1 MLAVATTIVAGD
13 GFAFDIPSRAKGNQ
27 MYVGEL
33 DRIVLREAMS
43 KRHFANTHT
52 CRRVPAA
59 ICCFRC
65 RRLPKCAPPQFRFP
79 PSSLPLRRR
88 SYFSF
93 IYTPLLPTLSSRPP
107 TLAASPLPPPKK
119 LPPKPKQ

>member
-1 MLAVATTIVAGD
+1 LRLRREVIDKDAEAVLDEVEAAMLAVATTIVAGD

-43 KRHFANTHT
+43 KRHFANTQT

-59 ICCFRC
+59 ICFFFLRIAAAA
-65 RRLPKCAPPQFRFP
+65 RRRDARRRNFIFP
-79 PSSLPLRRR
+79 PSTPPLRRR
-88 SYFSF
+88 SYS
-93 IYTPLLPTLSSRPP
+93 
-107 TLAASPLPPPKK
+107 
-119 LPPKPKQ
+119 